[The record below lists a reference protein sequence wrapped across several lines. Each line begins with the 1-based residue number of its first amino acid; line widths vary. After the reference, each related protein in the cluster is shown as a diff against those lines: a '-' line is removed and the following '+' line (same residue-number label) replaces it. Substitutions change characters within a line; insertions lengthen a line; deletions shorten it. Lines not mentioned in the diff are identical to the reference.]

1 MSLRVWTGKIEPHVY
16 VKAINHEEGGVKLQ
30 LCDEQGNLLD
40 HGEILNINLHGRLE
54 FYNHIDEK
62 LAIAAGIDIDER
74 GVIVQE
80 TINEYSK

>member
-1 MSLRVWTGKIEPHVY
+1 MV
-16 VKAINHEEGGVKLQ
+16 NHEEGGVKLQ
-30 LCDEQGNLLD
+30 LCDEQGNLLA
-40 HGEILNINLHGRLE
+40 HGEIIKINLHGRLE